1 MYLRVALRGKKM
13 KIRPDS
19 KKEKMW
25 LERIE
30 HLLGTP
36 CHIVDLYPELIP
48 ADAGGS
54 YFEINDWILMHE
66 YRRLAGKS
74 FRILLKLNC
83 YYGFTILSDD
93 HVKKDPKPEDLRK
106 CVYNCYSRKTDGRK
120 RINIFLNDARAM
132 LILDGDDTYLQVYNA
147 DERLQRILEK
157 LAATEGMFFR
167 ESPAD

>member
-1 MYLRVALRGKKM
+1 M

-36 CHIVDLYPELIP
+36 CHIIDLYPELIP

-54 YFEINDWILMHE
+54 YLAINDWILTHE

-83 YYGFTILSDD
+83 CCGITILSDD
-93 HVKKDPKPEDLRK
+93 RIKKDPKPGDLRK
-106 CVYNCYSRKTDGRK
+106 YVYNCYSRKTDGRK
-120 RINIFLNDARAM
+120 RIHIFLDDAHAM
-132 LILDGDDTYLQVYNA
+132 MILDGDDTYLQVYNA
-147 DERLQRILEK
+147 DEGLQRILEK
-157 LAATEGMFFR
+157 LAAAEGMFFR